1 MIKNTTLI
9 MKELDG
15 FEPVKM
21 PYAFTKGCEIKCLFP
36 HPKDNRPAM
45 KKGYFYGKKNHW
57 LVLTRTEPEEGR
69 EPNDDFLV
77 RTCYKNPDGT
87 TDSKKTKHLAFFICE
102 EEENERNQGGGGKIK
117 KKSSKEL
124 KEFKEFKETIVYQQG
139 ILDKLAERMKT
150 VETDK
155 ARLTNENNELQEMLH
170 GNQMR
175 FQSVVQRL
183 KEAEAE
189 NIRYKEVI
197 HNLIHSR

>member
-1 MIKNTTLI
+1 MIKDITLI
-9 MKELDG
+9 RKELEG
-15 FEPVKM
+15 FECVEM
-21 PYAFTKGCEIKCLFP
+21 PYAFTKGCMIKYLY
-36 HPKDNRPAM
+36 PKDNQIVM
-45 KKGYFYGKKNHW
+45 DMGYFNRHHQDFII
-57 LVLTRTEPEEGR
+57 LTRGSR
-69 EPNDDFLV
+69 EWFV

-87 TDSKKTKHLAFFICE
+87 TDSKKTKHLTFFICE
-102 EEENERNQGGGGKIK
+102 EEENERNQGGGGETK
-117 KKSSKEL
+117 KKSSKE
-124 KEFKEFKETIVYQQG
+124 FKEMVVYQQG

-170 GNQMR
+170 ENQMR

-189 NIRYKEVI
+189 NIKYKEVI

>member
-45 KKGYFYGKKNHW
+45 KKGYFYGKNQDC
-57 LVLTRTEPEEGR
+57 LVLTRTEPEEGQ

-87 TDSKKTKHLAFFICE
+87 TDIKKTKHLTFFICE
-102 EEENERNQGGGGKIK
+102 EEENERNQGGGGKTK
-117 KKSSKEL
+117 KKSSKEFKEL
-124 KEFKEFKETIVYQQG
+124 KEMTVYQQG
-139 ILDKLAERMKT
+139 ILDKLAERMKI

-170 GNQMR
+170 ENQLR
-175 FQSVVQRL
+175 FQSVVHRL

-189 NIRYKEVI
+189 NIKYKEVI

>member
-15 FEPVKM
+15 FSPVEM

-45 KKGYFYGKKNHW
+45 KKGYFYGKNQDC

-102 EEENERNQGGGGKIK
+102 EEENERNQGGGGETKN
-117 KKSSKEL
+117 KSS
-124 KEFKEFKETIVYQQG
+124 KEFKEFKEMIVYQQG

-170 GNQMR
+170 ENQMR
-175 FQSVVQRL
+175 FQSVVHRL

-189 NIRYKEVI
+189 NIKYKEVI

>member
-1 MIKNTTLI
+1 MIKDITLI
-9 MKELDG
+9 RKELEG
-15 FEPVKM
+15 FSPVEM
-21 PYAFTKGCEIKCLFP
+21 PYAFTKGCLIKYLYP

-45 KKGYFYGKKNHW
+45 KKGYFYGKKNHC

-87 TDSKKTKHLAFFICE
+87 TDWKKTKHLTFFICE
-102 EEENERNQGGGGKIK
+102 EEENERNQGGGGKTK
-117 KKSSKEL
+117 KKSSKAFKEL
-124 KEFKEFKETIVYQQG
+124 KEMIVYQQG

-170 GNQMR
+170 ENQLR

-189 NIRYKEVI
+189 NIKYKEVI